1 MTDKKRM
8 GGSCDFLVQTPDG
21 SIVLGDLKT
30 VSSVKACKARKPAT
44 EQLGAYL
51 YLMSKSYP
59 KVMVDKVVTVV
70 AGPGV
75 TRVIPGDPAE
85 AWIAWENAMSRYQ
98 AHMDIKYGF

>member
-1 MTDKKRM
+1 
-8 GGSCDFLVQTPDG
+8 
-21 SIVLGDLKT
+21 
-30 VSSVKACKARKPAT
+30 
-44 EQLGAYL
+44 
-51 YLMSKSYP
+51 MSKSYP

-75 TRVIPGDPAE
+75 CRVISGDPAE